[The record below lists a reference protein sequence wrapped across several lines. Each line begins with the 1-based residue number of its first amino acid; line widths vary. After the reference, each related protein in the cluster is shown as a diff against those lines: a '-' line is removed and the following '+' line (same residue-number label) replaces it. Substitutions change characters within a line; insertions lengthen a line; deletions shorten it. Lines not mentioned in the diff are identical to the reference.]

1 MVATVPFKTSLGRP
15 VRARCW
21 PPRFP
26 ALLNPR
32 SLADCVFLAPTLIR
46 SVESVGVYKP
56 EELLSEAVKTLKAKA
71 ETLLA
76 ALREE
81 SESEGEEDGEE
92 DEDASMA
99 DE

>member
-1 MVATVPFKTSLGRP
+1 M
-15 VRARCW
+15 
-21 PPRFP
+21 
-26 ALLNPR
+26 
-32 SLADCVFLAPTLIR
+32 APTLIR